1 MSYDAV
7 LIGSGHNCLLAAI
20 LLARRG
26 WRVAVFEGAATP
38 GGATRT
44 ELLTLPGFLH
54 DSGSIIHSLFAVS
67 PPYAAL
73 RGPLARHGLTYRW
86 ADTPVTSLFP
96 DGRGLTMHRDLPATL
111 AELERFHAGDA
122 VGWQV
127 LCGRYRRG
135 GALWTDLLYDG
146 IGSPRTAWRG
156 TRLAYRLGRTAGLE
170 TARDLIGSPGALA
183 ARHLAGSEAR
193 AWLAPWGLNAGF
205 GPESDGGG
213 GLYTFL
219 TAMLA
224 QHHGLPVPLG
234 GSGTFAMALIG
245 LLREHGGEVHTGM
258 PVARVLVRGSRA
270 VGVQFAGGER
280 IEARRAVIAGTAPAA
295 LFLDMVGSEHLS
307 PAWLRRARGFRYG
320 TGTFML
326 HLALR
331 GAPCWAGGPADAL
344 FAHIAPYIEDLTLAH
359 AQALAGLLP
368 ADPFILAG
376 TPSLLDPGRAPAGMH
391 TLWVQVATA
400 PSRIRGDAAG
410 EIASRDWADAKS
422 AFAAR
427 IIAKLEQYAPGISTQ
442 ILGMCA
448 MSPDD
453 MEAANP
459 NLVGGDLAAG
469 SHGPDQQLIF
479 RPLPGTGG
487 YGTPV
492 RDLYLIGA
500 SAYPGAG
507 VSGASGWVL
516 GRRLAREKL

>member
-7 LIGSGHNCLLAAI
+7 LIGSGHNCLLAAV

-26 WRVAVFEGAATP
+26 WRVVVFEGAPAP

-44 ELLTLPGFLH
+44 EALTLPGFLH

-67 PPYAAL
+67 PAYAAL

-86 ADTPVTSLFP
+86 AETPVTSLFP
-96 DGRGLTMHRDLPATL
+96 DGKALTMHRGLSATVG
-111 AELERFHAGDA
+111 ELDSFHAGDG
-122 VGWQV
+122 VGWQA
-127 LCGRYRRG
+127 LYGRYRRG

-170 TARDLIGSPGALA
+170 TARDLLGSPGALA
-183 ARHLAGSEAR
+183 ARYFAGPEAR

-205 GPESDGGG
+205 GPESSGG

-219 TAMLA
+219 TALLA

-234 GSGTFAMALIG
+234 GSGALATALIG
-245 LLREHGGEVHTGM
+245 LLREHGGAVHTGM
-258 PVARVLVRGSRA
+258 PVRQVLVRGGRA
-270 VGVQFAGGER
+270 IGVQLAGGER
-280 IEARRAVIAGTAPAA
+280 IEARRAVIAGTAPGA
-295 LFLDMVGSEHLS
+295 LFLDLVGPEHLS

-331 GAPCWAGGPADAL
+331 GAPRWVGGRQDAL
-344 FAHIAPYIEDLTLAH
+344 FAHIAPYVEDLTLAH

-410 EIASRDWADAKS
+410 EIVAQDWSAAKL

-427 IIAKLEQYAPGISTQ
+427 IIAKLERYAPGISTQ
-442 ILGMCA
+442 IQGMCA

-453 MEAANP
+453 MQAANP

-469 SHGPDQQLIF
+469 SHAGDQQLIF

-487 YGTPV
+487 YGTPI

-516 GRRLAREKL
+516 GRRLAGRAV

>member
-7 LIGSGHNCLLAAI
+7 LVGSGHNCLLAAV

-38 GGATRT
+38 GGSTRT
-44 ELLTLPGFLH
+44 ETLTLPGFLH
-54 DSGSIIHSLFAVS
+54 DSGSIIHSLFALS

-73 RGPLARHGLTYRW
+73 REPLARHGLAYRW
-86 ADTPVTSLFP
+86 AQTPVTSLFP
-96 DGRGLTMHRDLPATL
+96 DGRALTMHRSLPATL
-111 AELERFHAGDA
+111 GELERFHAGDRA
-122 VGWQV
+122 GWQV
-127 LCGRYRRG
+127 LYSRFRRG

-156 TRLAYRLGRTAGLE
+156 THLAYRLGRTAGLE
-170 TARDLIGSPGALA
+170 TARDLLGSPGALA
-183 ARHLAGSEAR
+183 ARNFSGSEAR

-205 GPESDGGG
+205 GPESSGG

-224 QHHGLPVPLG
+224 QDQGLPVPVG
-234 GSGTFAMALIG
+234 GSGALATALIG
-245 LLREHGGEVHTGM
+245 LLREHGGVLHTGM
-258 PVARVLVRGSRA
+258 SVRRVLVRGGRA
-270 VGVQFAGGER
+270 IGVLLAGGER
-280 IEARRAVIAGTAPAA
+280 IEARRAVIAGTAPGA
-295 LFLDMVGSEHLS
+295 LFLDLVGPEHLS
-307 PAWLRRARGFRYG
+307 PTWLRRVRGFRYG

-331 GAPCWAGGPADAL
+331 GAPRWTGGAPSDTL
-344 FAHIAPYIEDLTLAH
+344 FAHIGPYVEDLTLAH

-376 TPSLLDPGRAPAGMH
+376 TASLLDPGRAPIGMH

-410 EIASRDWADAKS
+410 EIVTRDWAAAKP

-427 IIAKLEQYAPGISTQ
+427 IIAKLERYAPGISGQ

-453 MEAANP
+453 MQAANP

-469 SHGPDQQLIF
+469 SHAPDQQLIF

-487 YGTPV
+487 YGTPI
-492 RDLYLIGA
+492 RNLYLIGA